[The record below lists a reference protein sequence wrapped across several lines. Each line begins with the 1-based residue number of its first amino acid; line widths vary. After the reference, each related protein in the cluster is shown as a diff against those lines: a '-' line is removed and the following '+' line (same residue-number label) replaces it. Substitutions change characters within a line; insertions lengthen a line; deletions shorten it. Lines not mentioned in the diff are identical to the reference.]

1 MRAKRP
7 AKRNVYIHDIEIK
20 PLRIRNAPPDE
31 FRKRV
36 EQIPYR
42 GFEVEQISDGRSI
55 VITKPGGKFVFG
67 TIKRED
73 FMVWIRNPS
82 DKSLFLISHANILE
96 DLEVKGRI
104 DARATVEIID
114 ALERVY
120 QGEEPDEILQT
131 ATLRNDLGGES
142 VEVLL
147 KAYKWIWGQ
156 EDINYPDGKGRAMSW
171 EGLSKNEKKEWV
183 KTGRG
188 IVDLRKKLQKTLD

>member
-147 KAYKWIWGQ
+147 KAYKWIWG
-156 EDINYPDGKGRAMSW
+156 K
-171 EGLSKNEKKEWV
+171 
-183 KTGRG
+183 
-188 IVDLRKKLQKTLD
+188 

>member
-1 MRAKRP
+1 
-7 AKRNVYIHDIEIK
+7 
-20 PLRIRNAPPDE
+20 
-31 FRKRV
+31 
-36 EQIPYR
+36 
-42 GFEVEQISDGRSI
+42 
-55 VITKPGGKFVFG
+55 
-67 TIKRED
+67 
-73 FMVWIRNPS
+73 MVWIRNPS